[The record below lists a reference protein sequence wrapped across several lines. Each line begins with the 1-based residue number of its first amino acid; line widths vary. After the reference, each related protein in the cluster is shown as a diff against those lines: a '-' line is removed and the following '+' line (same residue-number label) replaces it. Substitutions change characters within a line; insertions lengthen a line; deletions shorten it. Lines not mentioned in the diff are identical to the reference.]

1 MQQQLHQY
9 KNTFRVYFFLH
20 LIQIVYISTS
30 KTQTLKGIY
39 FSLVTNQFILNIQWG
54 LLWKI

>member
-39 FSLVTNQFILNIQWG
+39 FSLVTNQFIF
-54 LLWKI
+54 